1 MSGRGR
7 RARGRPPKTPLS
19 TNRTNFLRKPK
30 AYQARSDASSD
41 PNSRS
46 STPVSIPGTPTRG
59 RGRSR
64 EASYKGR
71 NFIHSLFDEDEAS
84 RSSMDPE
91 ERSSDVAEDIEP
103 LDEDSDSVYDESDSD
118 YSDDSYSTQSST
130 SKRKLFYFRRPKTPE
145 LLDDK
150 DIPQLDLPSSS
161 NDLLIP
167 SEYLMMCLGVYEVI
181 RHFRVILRLS
191 PFTFEDFC
199 AALYS
204 DEVSTLLNET
214 HITLLKSLL
223 REEDGNN
230 TTFGPTDLKDSINA
244 SLYFIDS
251 MTWPELVRSYLDSD
265 RLSENKEALEVLEKS
280 TEYPFV
286 SFQERLKVLKVLT
299 DLFLSTN
306 SVREEIMNEG
316 NIQYDDHCRACH
328 KLGDLLCC
336 ETCSAV
342 YHLACVE
349 PPMEEVPEED
359 WVCTICKAHKV
370 KGVTD
375 CASEAE
381 KSGLLCRQEP
391 IGFDRHRRKYW
402 FLCRRIVVESEDSV
416 WYYST
421 KPQFDELL
429 EVLDKNNYE
438 KDLVMTLLEFKE
450 DVLKHMSITEELT
463 NSHKGNRKSA
473 LEIEIGQLQKT
484 QTERAARKAKEE
496 EERKAREE
504 EEARQMEEERIQR
517 EIIDLDGPEMNGDIN
532 ENSNSR
538 PMNFNSSVVEEVVM
552 SEEMEVIATTSEVT
566 TSQTIV
572 SEAGKTE
579 AHLHQLVETVTTT
592 TVKTVTSTKV
602 SNSEE
607 AMETDSGDQTNQPND
622 DVILLEKNGQGPNP
636 DLKSFEIKKVDK
648 TPDGVK
654 STIMNVQSVCPNV
667 KPTVLKV
674 TEDSSQKSPQ
684 TRTVLIVNRD
694 GNRVTLA
701 VSKQPITSSQS
712 SDGIDTVVT
721 QNSTEN
727 TTVVSSSDARRI
739 VTRSK
744 TGSLTPKQFTDSVTS
759 TTATI
764 KNRSSDDVLVINKDG
779 DITRVTR
786 SKSALMTHQ
795 SVYFK
800 LGMENNFKTYQN
812 QYSSN
817 PLALNKHQHNEERD
831 KRRYLSHKFSLT
843 QLSEFK
849 WNGTLVGR
857 KNLVI
862 NTLMMTI
869 TQLENNIPTA
879 FLHPHWPLHRT
890 NWNNAVQLCR
900 SPADFGLALSILE
913 ACMKPVLF
921 NPVWTEALGHS
932 KLMKITSLDREEMKK
947 REKELR
953 KKKEEDEESR
963 GPLVWIKY
971 TLGLKH
977 QVWKQRGEEYRVTG
991 GQGWLWVSKTR
1002 QGNFVSQDS
1011 VGLRNVARKLQ
1022 ARKRKAEEKQEENQE
1037 DSKEESTAKKVKEEG
1052 GQESTETIKEE
1063 GKMEVM
1069 QTVKEEN
1076 SEVEV
1081 YPQGEKMDVDE
1092 KPVETKK
1099 EEDSGES
1106 GTKEDKVESGETP
1119 QLKTENRK
1127 NEVFKGNT
1135 KKTDNDQDVTID
1147 IETSSPVKHTKVSS
1161 IIETSKVTNDFSATG
1176 GTKESGLPPK
1186 ADVDLIN
1193 VTKGMNERTFYPK
1206 VTKPYAKLDSLLVK
1220 RLKQEEIEIKQRQA
1234 LQQQIN
1240 WKLKSQLKTEPD
1252 QHSIKTETVKME
1264 ENKPFTDTSTSE
1276 ESEDLPSFTCYSYLC
1291 RSGEGS
1297 CYSCLCMQQ
1306 QSEDEAMMNLTGNT
1320 QQENTSDTEMEEDE
1334 EEEDVDVEGDGKPS
1348 PQKIAPVKEE
1358 KAEVKQEEEKMD
1370 TTETDHKIV
1379 KSEPETKSIILK
1391 PVGSTSST
1399 GTAAKTTSS
1408 AVAQILSQKTG
1419 LKANQMTQ
1427 AQQALR
1433 QAIDK
1438 MSVEELRSK
1447 MPPLRTTKEPIKL
1460 VKFAKMGQRLP
1471 AKKKAT
1477 LPSCHKF
1484 LTPSGRK
1491 TLFALEKH
1499 ELRKMSRK
1507 GGKCETK
1514 AFNYNCKMN
1523 NVNWIYPCPRPVFK
1537 TAWRY
1542 RTQTSKSYGA
1552 VGIQLRILWAC
1563 LRWDDLAVKPPAG
1576 GTNTISTE
1584 TEITTKELLKRRD
1597 VGPHNLRSEFLVRKI
1612 VVPLGVPTQPKEK
1625 YTPQRSG
1632 LRERKRAESPKQTEP
1647 SVTEH
1652 WTPEEELEL
1661 WEIKQFGEKLARQ
1674 RAAIQE
1680 KSSQDTVQVQQTT
1693 SVNAAQLKAQLEQQL
1708 KQQRLALQQKR
1719 LLEAQGKI
1727 APVSTSAPSIIS
1739 ATLNSASGGTV
1750 IKTLGGAVGSSLLS
1764 GATSI
1769 LKTVQP
1775 KTLSAITV
1783 NPSGVV
1789 TTNGGTPIRPV
1800 VKVQLPM
1807 RSSLQ
1812 TSSGVTLAPKPGS
1825 IVVSTAQPST
1835 LTRLIVPISKPQL
1848 TPTKVNV
1855 IGSQS
1860 LPTTPARVIVPS
1872 SVQTPPSSVP
1882 KLQIRPTGSPGTQNL
1897 QIIQGPSGQLQVRG
1911 LMQGQQIIRLPDGRL
1926 QLLTLPQSGATT
1938 QVVTTSVTSSP
1949 QASLASTLVPP
1960 RGQLA
1965 IRPTSSV
1972 LVSTSTGLSALTG
1985 TTPTRIIVPS
1995 QALSSGGALQLG
2007 NSTIQTKQL
2016 LAQSLAGLGNVTSV
2030 DGTATLVKPATTTV
2044 QAMETPKLVA
2054 SLSTPSAAV
2063 PGTNVAATLLSPLK
2077 LTSVTRPILVS
2088 SVPTLPKQTSSSISI
2103 APPSTVLLP
2112 VKVSTA
2118 IAATTTTP
2126 RLVSPPQTIQQQL
2139 VLQKSPP
2146 QAVTSSPRTTTVA
2159 PSTPTSSTKYAVTP
2173 QVVQQVVRQALMQNQ
2188 TPEIQAKLL
2197 AMQRMMQNPSAS
2209 PIPPPQPVVEKPPT
2223 VVTTA
2228 APVQQLDPATK
2239 QMTQEQ
2245 REERMRRA
2253 VCGAVL
2259 KSIVEK
2265 IEKKEKEEVR
2275 KVKKQELEE
2284 EKQKRLMFEVAEQL
2298 KKRQGQSQKRVDSS
2312 SRQAN
2317 QAVLTVQ
2324 QHIASGNKKAVIPAE
2339 QIVKSKRKKQKI
2351 ISTGSNKSLNPRS
2364 RLYCVCKQPYDDTKF
2379 YIGCDLCSNWFHG
2392 SCVNISEDMA
2402 KKIDTYVCDECKKQ
2416 RDTATEE
2423 LYCLCRTPYDDT
2435 QFYIGC
2441 DRCQDW
2447 FHGRCVG
2454 VSQVEANHMD
2464 IYICPNCEKKEE
2476 VDPISQKILQEK
2488 DYENVRRLV
2497 KSMQSHKMAWPFLEP
2512 VDRIEVPDYYAV
2524 IKDPMDLQTLE
2535 KNVMERKYLRLCDFV
2550 KDVTKV
2556 FDNCRLYNPADTPFY
2571 QCAEV
2576 LETFFVQRL
2585 KSLKERI

>member
-30 AYQARSDASSD
+30 AYQVRSDASSD

-64 EASYKGR
+64 EAAQKGR
-71 NFIHSLFDEDEAS
+71 HFLNNLFDEDEAS
-84 RSSMDPE
+84 RSSIDPE
-91 ERSSDVAEDIEP
+91 ERSSDVTEDIEP
-103 LDEDSDSVYDESDSD
+103 LEDDSDSVYDESDSE
-118 YSDDSYSTQSST
+118 YSDDSYSTHSST
-130 SKRKLFYFRRPKTPE
+130 GKRKLFFFRRPRTPE

-150 DIPQLDLPSSS
+150 DIPQLDLPTSS

-167 SEYLMMCLGVYEVI
+167 SESLMTCLGVYEVI

-199 AALYS
+199 AALLS
-204 DEVSTLLNET
+204 DEVSNLLTET
-214 HITLLKSLL
+214 HITLLRSLL

-230 TTFGPTDLKDSINA
+230 TTFGPTDLKDSINVF
-244 SLYFIDS
+244 LYFIDS
-251 MTWPELVRSYLDSD
+251 MTWAELVRGYLDSD
-265 RLSENKEALEVLEKS
+265 RLPENEDALQVLEKS
-280 TEYPFV
+280 TEFPFV

-402 FLCRRIVVESEDSV
+402 FLCRRIVVESENEV

-421 KPQFDELL
+421 QIQFEELL

-438 KDLVMTLLEFKE
+438 KDLVITLQEFKE
-450 DVLKHMSITEELT
+450 DILKHMSITEELT

-473 LEIEIGQLQKT
+473 IEIETGQLLKA
-484 QTERAARKAKEE
+484 RADRAMKKAKAEEERKAKEE
-496 EERKAREE
+496 EEARLK
-504 EEARQMEEERIQR
+504 EEERIR
-517 EIIDLDGPEMNGDIN
+517 KETIDLEVPEMNGDIN
-532 ENSNSR
+532 ENSEQSATD
-538 PMNFNSSVVEEVVM
+538 PSVVEEHVM
-552 SEEMEVIATTSEVT
+552 LEEKEVKAATSEVT
-566 TSQTIV
+566 SSQTV
-572 SEAGKTE
+572 MTEAGMTE
-579 AHLHQLVETVTTT
+579 TSVHQMVETVTTT
-592 TVKTVTSTKV
+592 TVKTVTSTKI

-607 AMETDSGDQTNQPND
+607 DMETNSGDQTIEQND
-622 DVILLEKNGQGPNP
+622 DVVLLEKNGQDPNSE
-636 DLKSFEIKKVDK
+636 LKSFEIKKVDK
-648 TPDGVK
+648 TSDGVK

-667 KPTVLKV
+667 KPTILKV
-674 TEDSSQKSPQ
+674 TDENPQKSPQ

-701 VSKQPITSSQS
+701 VSKQPITTTQS
-712 SDGIDTVVT
+712 SEGIDTIVT

-759 TTATI
+759 TTASI
-764 KNRSSDDVLVINKDG
+764 KTRSSDDVLVINKDG

-786 SKSALMTHQ
+786 SKSALMTQQ

-817 PLALNKHQHNEERD
+817 TLALNKHQHNEERD

-849 WNGTLVGR
+849 WNGAVVGR

-862 NTLMMTI
+862 NTLIMTI
-869 TQLENNIPTA
+869 TQLENNIPSA
-879 FLHPHWPLHRT
+879 FLHPHWPLHRQ
-890 NWNNAVQLCR
+890 NWSNAVQLCR

-947 REKELR
+947 REKEI
-953 KKKEEDEESR
+953 KKRKEEEEESR
-963 GPLVWIKY
+963 GPLIWIKY

-977 QVWKQRGEEYRVTG
+977 QVWKQKGEEYRVTG
-991 GQGWLWVSKTR
+991 GQGWLWVSKSR
-1002 QGNFVSQDS
+1002 QSNFTPQDS

-1022 ARKRKAEEKQEENQE
+1022 ARKRKAEEKQEENQD
-1037 DSKEESTAKKVKEEG
+1037 DSKEEKAVKKVKEENRMEVTEEKSG
-1052 GQESTETIKEE
+1052 AEDPQEE
-1063 GKMEVM
+1063 KMEVE
-1069 QTVKEEN
+1069 Q
-1076 SEVEV
+1076 
-1081 YPQGEKMDVDE
+1081 
-1092 KPVETKK
+1092 KPVEIKQEKGGGDT
-1099 EEDSGES
+1099 EMEV
-1106 GTKEDKVESGETP
+1106 DKVEIKGEGQECGDAP
-1119 QLKTENRK
+1119 QIKTENQSDMSQGTAK
-1127 NEVFKGNT
+1127 TENEQG
-1135 KKTDNDQDVTID
+1135 VTID
-1147 IETSSPVKHTKVSS
+1147 VETSSPVKSTKTGAVVK
-1161 IIETSKVTNDFSATG
+1161 TSRLTNDSSAAG
-1176 GTKESGLPPK
+1176 GLILK
-1186 ADVDLIN
+1186 ADVDLID
-1193 VTKGMNERTFYPK
+1193 VSRALSQRTYYPK
-1206 VTKPYAKLDSLLVK
+1206 VTKPYAKLDSLFSK
-1220 RLKQEEIEIKQRQA
+1220 RVKQEEIEIKQRQA

-1240 WKLKSQLKTEPD
+1240 WKLKSQIKLEPDVPFVKLEVAKTEN
-1252 QHSIKTETVKME
+1252 S
-1264 ENKPFTDTSTSE
+1264 KPSTDTGTAE
-1276 ESEDLPSFTCYSYLC
+1276 ETPELPSHTCYSYLC

-1297 CYSCLCMQQ
+1297 CYSSLCMQK
-1306 QSEDEAMMNLTGNT
+1306 QSQDEAMLNLAGNT
-1320 QQENTSDTEMEEDE
+1320 QQENMSDTEMEDGEE

-1348 PQKIAPVKEE
+1348 PQKTSQVKEE
-1358 KAEVKQEEEKMD
+1358 KEDVKQEEQKTGTADAE
-1370 TTETDHKIV
+1370 HKVVPGV
-1379 KSEPETKSIILK
+1379 KSLILK
-1391 PVGSTSST
+1391 PVSSTSNT
-1399 GTAAKTTSS
+1399 TAKVMSGNTCSS
-1408 AVAQILSQKTG
+1408 AVAQMLAQKTG
-1419 LKANQMTQ
+1419 TKANQMTQ
-1427 AQQALR
+1427 AQLALR

-1484 LTPSGRK
+1484 WAPSGRK

-1499 ELRKMSRK
+1499 ELKKLSRK

-1523 NVNWIYPCPRPVFK
+1523 NVNWIYPCPRPLFK
-1537 TAWRY
+1537 TTWRY
-1542 RTQTSKSYGA
+1542 RTQTCKSYGA
-1552 VGIQLRILWAC
+1552 VAVQLRILWAC
-1563 LRWDDLAVKPPAG
+1563 LRWDDLSVKPPAG

-1632 LRERKRAESPKQTEP
+1632 LRERKRADSPKQTEP
-1647 SVTEH
+1647 SVTEQ

-1680 KSSQDTVQVQQTT
+1680 KSNGPETTPVQQVT
-1693 SVNAAQLKAQLEQQL
+1693 SVNAVQLKAQLEQQL

-1727 APVSTSAPSIIS
+1727 IPVSTSAPSIIS
-1739 ATLNSASGGTV
+1739 ATLNSAAGGTV
-1750 IKTLGGAVGSSLLS
+1750 IKTLGSSLLS
-1764 GATSI
+1764 GSTSI

-1775 KTLSAITV
+1775 KTLSTV
-1783 NPSGVV
+1783 TGVV
-1789 TTNGGTPIRPV
+1789 TTNGDAPIRPV

-1807 RSSLQ
+1807 RTGLQ
-1812 TSSGVTLAPKPGS
+1812 STSGVTLAPKPGS
-1825 IVVSTAQPST
+1825 IVVTTAQPSAV
-1835 LTRLIVPISKPQL
+1835 TRLIVPISKPQL
-1848 TPTKVNV
+1848 TPTKVN
-1855 IGSQS
+1855 ILGNQS
-1860 LPTTPARVIVPS
+1860 LQTTPTRVIVPS
-1872 SVQTPPSSVP
+1872 SVQTPSTSVP
-1882 KLQIRPTGSPGTQNL
+1882 KLQIRPTTSPGTQNL

-1911 LMQGQQIIRLPDGRL
+1911 LLQGQQIIRLPDGRL
-1926 QLLTLPQSGATT
+1926 QLLTLPQSGTTT
-1938 QVVTTSVTSSP
+1938 QVASPSVTSSP
-1949 QASLASTLVPP
+1949 QTSLASTLVPP

-1965 IRPTSSV
+1965 IRPTSSM
-1972 LVSTSTGLSALTG
+1972 LVNTGTGLSALTG
-1985 TTPTRIIVPS
+1985 STPTRIIVPS
-1995 QALSSGGALQLG
+1995 QALSSGGTLQIG

-2016 LAQSLAGLGNVTSV
+2016 LAQSLATLGNVGSV
-2030 DGTATLVKPATTTV
+2030 DGTATVVRPATTTV
-2044 QAMETPKLVA
+2044 QATETPKLVA
-2054 SLSTPSAAV
+2054 SLSNTSAAL
-2063 PGTNVAATLLSPLK
+2063 PGSNVAATLLSPLK
-2077 LTSVTRPILVS
+2077 VATVTRPILVS
-2088 SVPTLPKQTSSSISI
+2088 SVPTLPKQTTSSISI
-2103 APPSTVLLP
+2103 SPPSTVLLP

-2118 IAATTTTP
+2118 VAMTTTAP
-2126 RLVSPPQTIQQQL
+2126 RLVSTLVQTQQQV

-2146 QAVTSSPRTTTVA
+2146 QSIVSTPRTTVA
-2159 PSTPTSSTKYAVTP
+2159 PSAPALSTKYAVTP

-2209 PIPPPQPVVEKPPT
+2209 PIPTPQPVVERPQP
-2223 VVTTA
+2223 VVTA
-2228 APVQQLDPATK
+2228 APPVQQTDPAGK

-2275 KVKKQELEE
+2275 KVKKLELEE

-2298 KKRQGQSQKRVDSS
+2298 KKRQGQPSKRVDSG
-2312 SRQAN
+2312 SRQTN

-2324 QHIASGNKKAVIPAE
+2324 QHIASGNKKLIIPAE
-2339 QIVKSKRKKQKI
+2339 QIAKSKRKKQKI
-2351 ISTGSNKSLNPRS
+2351 ISTGSNKSLNPKS
-2364 RLYCVCKQPYDDTKF
+2364 RLYCVCKQPYDDSKF

-2402 KKIDTYVCDECKKQ
+2402 KRIDSYVCEECKKQ

-2488 DYENVRRLV
+2488 DYENVHRLV

-2512 VDRIEVPDYYAV
+2512 VDPSEVPDYYAV
-2524 IKDPMDLQTLE
+2524 IKDPMDLQTVE
-2535 KNVMERKYLRLCDFV
+2535 KNLMERKYLRLCDFV

-2585 KSLKERI
+2585 KTLKERI

>member
-1 MSGRGR
+1 M
-7 RARGRPPKTPLS
+7 
-19 TNRTNFLRKPK
+19 NN
-30 AYQARSDASSD
+30 
-41 PNSRS
+41 
-46 STPVSIPGTPTRG
+46 
-59 RGRSR
+59 
-64 EASYKGR
+64 
-71 NFIHSLFDEDEAS
+71 LFDEDDAS
-84 RSSMDPE
+84 RSSVDPE
-91 ERSSDVAEDIEP
+91 EKGSDVADDIEP
-103 LDEDSDSVYDESDSD
+103 LEDDSDSVYEDSDSD
-118 YSDDSYSTQSST
+118 FSDDSYSTQSST
-130 SKRKLFYFRRPKTPE
+130 GKRKLLFFRRPKTPE

-161 NDLLIP
+161 SDLLIP
-167 SEYLMMCLGVYEVI
+167 TESLMMCLGVYEVI

-199 AALYS
+199 AALLS
-204 DEVSTLLNET
+204 DEVSTLLIET
-214 HITLLKSLL
+214 HMTLLRSLL

-230 TTFGPTDLKDSINA
+230 TTFGPTDLKDSINV

-265 RLSENKEALEVLEKS
+265 RLTENKEALQILDKS

-286 SFQERLKVLKVLT
+286 SFLERLKVLKVLT

-316 NIQYDDHCRACH
+316 NIHYDDHCRACH

-402 FLCRRIVVESEDSV
+402 FLCRRIVVESETEA

-421 KPQFDELL
+421 QPQFEELL

-438 KDLVMTLLEFKE
+438 RDLYQTLLEFKE
-450 DVLKHMSITEELT
+450 DILKHMSITEELT

-473 LEIEIGQLQKT
+473 LEIEIAQLKKT
-484 QTERAARKAKEE
+484 QTERVLKKAKEE
-496 EERKAREE
+496 EERKAKEIEEAKQREE
-504 EEARQMEEERIQR
+504 EKMEKEVIL
-517 EIIDLDGPEMNGDIN
+517 LDGPEMNGDIN
-532 ENSNSR
+532 ENSNSKQ
-538 PMNFNSSVVEEVVM
+538 PGLDSSVVEEVVI
-552 SEEMEVIATTSEVT
+552 SEENTVTATTSEVT
-566 TSQTIV
+566 SSQSIM
-572 SEAGKTE
+572 SEAKKMETSV
-579 AHLHQLVETVTTT
+579 QQVVETVTTT
-592 TVKTVTSTKV
+592 TIKTISSTKV
-602 SNSEE
+602 TNSEE
-607 AMETDSGDQTNQPND
+607 GMETGSGDQSLKPEDEIVLQ
-622 DVILLEKNGQGPNP
+622 EKNGQDPNSE
-636 DLKSFEIKKVDK
+636 LKSFEIKKLDK

-674 TEDSSQKSPQ
+674 TEDSPQKSPQ

-701 VSKQPITSSQS
+701 VSKQPITTTQGSE
-712 SDGIDTVVT
+712 GIDTVVT

-759 TTATI
+759 TTASVKT
-764 KNRSSDDVLVINKDG
+764 RSSDDVLVINKDG

-786 SKSALMTHQ
+786 SKSALMMQQ
-795 SVYFK
+795 SVYYK

-817 PLALNKHQHNEERD
+817 QLALNKHQHNEERD

-849 WNGTLVGR
+849 WNGAVVGR
-857 KNLVI
+857 KNLVT
-862 NTLMMTI
+862 NTLMMTL

-879 FLHPHWPLHRT
+879 FLHPHWPLHRQ

-900 SPADFGLALSILE
+900 SPSDFGLALSILE
-913 ACMKPVLF
+913 ACLKPVIF

-947 REKELR
+947 REKEMKKR
-953 KKKEEDEESR
+953 KDEEEESR
-963 GPLVWIKY
+963 GPLIWIKY

-991 GQGWLWVSKTR
+991 GQGWLWLSKTR
-1002 QGNFVSQDS
+1002 RGNHVSQDS
-1011 VGLRNVARKLQ
+1011 VGLRNVARKLR
-1022 ARKRKAEEKQEENQE
+1022 ARKRKAEEEQDENQDAKVE
-1037 DSKEESTAKKVKEEG
+1037 QTAVKK
-1052 GQESTETIKEE
+1052 IKEE
-1063 GKMEVM
+1063 KPDTEGT
-1069 QTVKEEN
+1069 QA
-1076 SEVEV
+1076 
-1081 YPQGEKMDVDE
+1081 EKMDTDE
-1092 KPVETKK
+1092 KPVEANA
-1099 EEDSGES
+1099 EDSGNHKMEVDKEKCEIGENQ
-1106 GTKEDKVESGETP
+1106 GTI
-1119 QLKTENRK
+1119 KTEQ
-1127 NEVFKGNT
+1127 V
-1135 KKTDNDQDVTID
+1135 VTID
-1147 IETSSPVKHTKVSS
+1147 VENSSPVKNVKVANDEKTGKPARDSPLTSAYKDSS
-1161 IIETSKVTNDFSATG
+1161 
-1176 GTKESGLPPK
+1176 LPPK

-1193 VTKGMNERTFYPK
+1193 VSKGMNERTYYQK

-1240 WKLKSQLKTEPD
+1240 WKLKSQIKSESAPLSKSIKQEEVKTEE
-1252 QHSIKTETVKME
+1252 S
-1264 ENKPFTDTSTSE
+1264 KPFTDTTPSE
-1276 ESEDLPSFTCYSYLC
+1276 ETPDLPSHPCYSYLC
-1291 RSGEGS
+1291 RSEEGS
-1297 CYSCLCMQQ
+1297 CYSCLCMQK
-1306 QSEDEAMMNLTGNT
+1306 QSQDEAMLNLAGNN
-1320 QQENTSDTEMEEDE
+1320 QQNSSDAEMDEEEEEDDE
-1334 EEEDVDVEGDGKPS
+1334 EEEDVDVEGDGKLS
-1348 PQKIAPVKEE
+1348 PQKTAQVKDEKVEIKKEVEE
-1358 KAEVKQEEEKMD
+1358 QDM
-1370 TTETDHKIV
+1370 ETSEADQ
-1379 KSEPETKSIILK
+1379 KSIKPEPEAKSVIPK
-1391 PVGSTSST
+1391 PTGSTVST
-1399 GTAAKTTSS
+1399 EVVTKVTTSGSS
-1408 AVAQILSQKTG
+1408 AVVQMLAQKSGAKT
-1419 LKANQMTQ
+1419 NQMTQ
-1427 AQQALR
+1427 AQMALR

-1447 MPPLRTTKEPIKL
+1447 MPPIRTSKEPIKL
-1460 VKFAKMGQRLP
+1460 VKFAKLGQRIP

-1484 LTPSGRK
+1484 LTPSGKK
-1491 TLFALEKH
+1491 TLFALEKF
-1499 ELRKMSRK
+1499 ELRKLSRK

-1542 RTQTSKSYGA
+1542 RTQTCRSYGA
-1552 VGIQLRILWAC
+1552 VGSQLRILWAC

-1612 VVPLGVPTQPKEK
+1612 VVPLGVPSQPKEK
-1625 YTPQRSG
+1625 YTPQRLG
-1632 LRERKRAESPKQTEP
+1632 LRERKRADSPKQTEP
-1647 SVTEH
+1647 SVTEE

-1680 KSSQDTVQVQQTT
+1680 KSGSETTTIQQTT

-1727 APVSTSAPSIIS
+1727 VTMATTAPSLIS
-1739 ATLNSASGGTV
+1739 ATLNSAAGGTV
-1750 IKTLGGAVGSSLLS
+1750 IKTLGGTVGSSLLT
-1764 GATSI
+1764 GGTSI

-1775 KTLSAITV
+1775 KTLSALT
-1783 NPSGVV
+1783 GVA
-1789 TTNGGTPIRPV
+1789 TTSGGTPIRPV

-1807 RSSLQ
+1807 RTNLQ

-1825 IVVSTAQPST
+1825 IVVTTAQPSAV
-1835 LTRLIVPISKPQL
+1835 TRLIVPISKPQL

-1855 IGSQS
+1855 IGNPALQ
-1860 LPTTPARVIVPS
+1860 TTPTRVIVPS
-1872 SVQTPPSSVP
+1872 SIQTPSPAVP
-1882 KLQIRPTGSPGTQNL
+1882 KVQIRPTSSPGTQNL

-1911 LMQGQQIIRLPDGRL
+1911 LLQGQQIIRLPDGRL
-1926 QLLTLPQSGATT
+1926 QLLTLPQSGTTT
-1938 QVVTTSVTSSP
+1938 QVASASVTSTP
-1949 QASLASTLVPP
+1949 QTSLASTLVPP

-1972 LVSTSTGLSALTG
+1972 LVSTSTGLSALAG
-1985 TTPTRIIVPS
+1985 STPTRIIVPS
-1995 QALSSGGALQLG
+1995 QALSSGGTLQIG
-2007 NSTIQTKQL
+2007 NSTIQTKQI
-2016 LAQSLAGLGNVTSV
+2016 LAQSLANLGNVTSV
-2030 DGTATLVKPATTTV
+2030 DGTATVVRPATTTV
-2044 QAMETPKLVA
+2044 QAAETPKLAA
-2054 SLSTPSAAV
+2054 SLSTTPVSV
-2063 PGTNVAATLLSPLK
+2063 SGTNMAATLLSPLK
-2077 LTSVTRPILVS
+2077 LASGTRPILVS
-2088 SVPTLPKQTSSSISI
+2088 SVPTLPKQTSSISI

-2112 VKVSTA
+2112 VKMSTA
-2118 IAATTTTP
+2118 IAGMTSTPHLVAPATQTVQQQVV
-2126 RLVSPPQTIQQQL
+2126 LQSPPQTI
-2139 VLQKSPP
+2139 VS
-2146 QAVTSSPRTTTVA
+2146 TPRTTVA
-2159 PSTPTSSTKYAVTP
+2159 PTTPAASSTKYAVTP

-2197 AMQRMMQNPSAS
+2197 AMQRMMQNPSATLT
-2209 PIPPPQPVVEKPPT
+2209 PPTQPVIEKPQVVVTPTPSIPQP
-2223 VVTTA
+2223 
-2228 APVQQLDPATK
+2228 DPAAK
-2239 QMTQEQ
+2239 PMTQEQ

-2284 EKQKRLMFEVAEQL
+2284 EKQKRLMVAKLHGTLYKHKEALKREILKKRSLMEKNLQQEIQFEVAEQL
-2298 KKRQGQSQKRVDSS
+2298 KKRQGHTPKRFEQG
-2312 SRQAN
+2312 SRQSNSAI
-2317 QAVLTVQ
+2317 LTVQ
-2324 QHIASGNKKAVIPAE
+2324 QHIASGNKKPIIPAE
-2339 QIVKSKRKKQKI
+2339 QVIKPKRKKQKI
-2351 ISTGSNKSLNPRS
+2351 ISTGANKALNPKS

-2392 SCVNISEDMA
+2392 SCVDISEDMA
-2402 KKIDTYVCDECKKQ
+2402 KRIDSYVCDECKRQ
-2416 RDTATEE
+2416 RETATEE
-2423 LYCLCRTPYDDT
+2423 LYCLCKTPYDDT

-2464 IYICPNCEKKEE
+2464 VYICPNCEKKEE

-2512 VDRIEVPDYYAV
+2512 VDRSEVPDYYAV

-2535 KNVMERKYLRLCDFV
+2535 SNVIERKYLRLCDFV

-2585 KSLKERI
+2585 KTLKERI

>member
-19 TNRTNFLRKPK
+19 SNRTNFLRKPK
-30 AYQARSDASSD
+30 AYQARSEASSD
-41 PNSRS
+41 PNSRC
-46 STPVSIPGTPTRG
+46 STPVSTPGTPTRG

-64 EASYKGR
+64 DAAQKGR
-71 NFIHSLFDEDEAS
+71 NFINNLFDEDEAS

-91 ERSSDVAEDIEP
+91 EKSSDIADDVEP
-103 LDEDSDSVYDESDSD
+103 LEDESDSIYDESDSD

-130 SKRKLFYFRRPKTPE
+130 GKRKLFFFRRPKTPE

-150 DIPQLDLPSSS
+150 DIPQLDLPNSS

-167 SEYLMMCLGVYEVI
+167 TESLMMCLGVYEVI

-199 AALYS
+199 AALLS

-214 HITLLKSLL
+214 HMTLLRSLL

-230 TTFGPTDLKDSINA
+230 TTFGPTDLKDSINV

-265 RLSENKEALEVLEKS
+265 RLTENKEALQILDKCS
-280 TEYPFV
+280 DYPFV

-391 IGFDRHRRKYW
+391 MGFDRHRRKYW
-402 FLCRRIVVESEDSV
+402 FLCRRIVVENENEA

-421 KPQFDELL
+421 QPQFEELL

-438 KDLVMTLLEFKE
+438 RDLVQTLLDFKE
-450 DVLKHMSITEELT
+450 DIVKHMSITEELT

-473 LEIEIGQLQKT
+473 IEIEIGQLKKT
-484 QTERAARKAKEE
+484 QTERAVKKLKEEEDRKAKEL
-496 EERKAREE
+496 
-504 EEARQMEEERIQR
+504 EEARQKEEEEMRKDSVVLPEGQ
-517 EIIDLDGPEMNGDIN
+517 EMNGDIS
-532 ENSNSR
+532 ENSNSEQSG
-538 PMNFNSSVVEEVVM
+538 FNSSVVEEMVI
-552 SEEMEVIATTSEVT
+552 SEENVVTATTSEVT
-566 TSQTIV
+566 SSQTLM
-572 SEAGKTE
+572 SEAGKMETSV
-579 AHLHQLVETVTTT
+579 QQVVETVTTT
-592 TVKTVTSTKV
+592 TVKTISSTKV
-602 SNSEE
+602 SSSDQ
-607 AMETDSGDQTNQPND
+607 AMDADSSDLTNQSQD
-622 DVILLEKNGQGPNP
+622 EIVLQEKNGQDPNSE
-636 DLKSFEIKKVDK
+636 LKSFEIKKVDK

-667 KPTVLKV
+667 TSTVLKV
-674 TEDSSQKSPQ
+674 TDESPQKSPQ

-701 VSKQPITSSQS
+701 VSKQPITGTQGSES
-712 SDGIDTVVT
+712 IDTVVT

-759 TTATI
+759 TTASVKT
-764 KNRSSDDVLVINKDG
+764 RSSDDVLVINKDG

-786 SKSALMTHQ
+786 SKSALMMQQ

-857 KNLVI
+857 KALVT
-862 NTLMMTI
+862 NTLMMTV
-869 TQLENNIPTA
+869 TQLENNIPSA
-879 FLHPHWPLHRT
+879 FLHPHWPLHRQ

-900 SPADFGLALSILE
+900 SPSDFGLALSILE
-913 ACMKPVLF
+913 ACLKPVIF

-947 REKELR
+947 REKEMKKR
-953 KKKEEDEESR
+953 KDEEEESR
-963 GPLVWIKY
+963 GPLIWIKY

-977 QVWKQRGEEYRVTG
+977 QVWKQKGEEYRVTG
-991 GQGWLWVSKTR
+991 GQGWLWVAKTR
-1002 QGNFVSQDS
+1002 RSNSVSQDS
-1011 VGLRNVARKLQ
+1011 VGLRNVARKLK
-1022 ARKRKAEEKQEENQE
+1022 ARKRKADEEEEENRDVKAQEAGVKRVKEEKVDELKDEEDMEVDKKPVETVENSGNNEMKVDAVLSEKKEEEAGSIKTE
-1037 DSKEESTAKKVKEEG
+1037 DSKEET
-1052 GQESTETIKEE
+1052 TT
-1063 GKMEVM
+1063 
-1069 QTVKEEN
+1069 
-1076 SEVEV
+1076 
-1081 YPQGEKMDVDE
+1081 GERNVA
-1092 KPVETKK
+1092 
-1099 EEDSGES
+1099 
-1106 GTKEDKVESGETP
+1106 
-1119 QLKTENRK
+1119 
-1127 NEVFKGNT
+1127 
-1135 KKTDNDQDVTID
+1135 ID
-1147 IETSSPVKHTKVSS
+1147 IMNTSPVKPQKVPAVERSG
-1161 IIETSKVTNDFSATG
+1161 KLKNDSAAA
-1176 GTKESGLPPK
+1176 KESSLPPK

-1193 VTKGMNERTFYPK
+1193 VSKGMNERTFYVK
-1206 VTKPYAKLDSLLVK
+1206 VTKPYAKLDSLLMK

-1240 WKLKSQLKTEPD
+1240 WKLKAQVKSEPVQVSTNVKQEVKTEE
-1252 QHSIKTETVKME
+1252 SKALA
-1264 ENKPFTDTSTSE
+1264 DTSPADETP
-1276 ESEDLPSFTCYSYLC
+1276 DLPSHPCYSYLC
-1291 RSGEGS
+1291 RSEEGS
-1297 CYSCLCMQQ
+1297 CYSCLCLQR
-1306 QSEDEAMMNLTGNT
+1306 QSQDEAMMNLAGNS
-1320 QQENTSDTEMEEDE
+1320 QENASDAESDEEEEDEGE
-1334 EEEDVDVEGDGKPS
+1334 EEEDVDVEGDGKLS
-1348 PQKIAPVKEE
+1348 PQKSAQVKEE
-1358 KAEVKQEEEKMD
+1358 KVEVKKEEGEEESMD
-1370 TTETDHKIV
+1370 TSEADVKSV
-1379 KSEPETKSIILK
+1379 KSEPEVKLIK
-1391 PVGSTSST
+1391 PVAITPTTTS
-1399 GTAAKTTSS
+1399 AVKVTTSNSS
-1408 AVAQILSQKTG
+1408 AVVQLLAQKSG
-1419 LKANQMTQ
+1419 VKANQMTQ
-1427 AQQALR
+1427 AQLALR

-1447 MPPLRTTKEPIKL
+1447 MPPVRATNEPIKL
-1460 VKFAKMGQRLP
+1460 VKFAKLGQRVP

-1484 LTPSGRK
+1484 LTPSGKK
-1491 TLFALEKH
+1491 TLFALEKF
-1499 ELRKMSRK
+1499 ELRKLSRK

-1523 NVNWIYPCPRPVFK
+1523 NVNWIYPCPRPVFR

-1542 RTQTSKSYGA
+1542 RTQTCRSYGA
-1552 VGIQLRILWAC
+1552 VGVQLRILWAC
-1563 LRWDDLAVKPPAG
+1563 LRWDDLSVKPPAG

-1612 VVPLGVPTQPKEK
+1612 VVPLGVPSQPKEK

-1647 SVTEH
+1647 SVTEE

-1680 KSSQDTVQVQQTT
+1680 KSGTETVTVQQAT

-1727 APVSTSAPSIIS
+1727 VSVTTNTPSLIS
-1739 ATLNSASGGTV
+1739 ATLNSAAGGTV
-1750 IKTLGGAVGSSLLS
+1750 IKTIGGTVGSSLLA
-1764 GATSI
+1764 GGTSI

-1775 KTLSAITV
+1775 KTLSALT
-1783 NPSGVV
+1783 GVA
-1789 TTNGGTPIRPV
+1789 TTSAGSPTRPV
-1800 VKVQLPM
+1800 VKVQLPI
-1807 RSSLQ
+1807 RTGLQSS
-1812 TSSGVTLAPKPGS
+1812 TGVTLAPKPGS
-1825 IVVSTAQPST
+1825 VVVTAAQPSA

-1855 IGSQS
+1855 IGNPALQ
-1860 LPTTPARVIVPS
+1860 TTPTRVIVPS
-1872 SVQTPPSSVP
+1872 SIQTPSSAAP
-1882 KLQIRPTGSPGTQNL
+1882 KLQIRPTSSPGTQNL

-1926 QLLTLPQSGATT
+1926 QLLTLPQSGTTT
-1938 QVVTTSVTSSP
+1938 QVASPSISSTP
-1949 QASLASTLVPP
+1949 QTSLASTLVPP

-1972 LVSTSTGLSALTG
+1972 LVSTSTGLSALAG
-1985 TTPTRIIVPS
+1985 STPTRIIVPS
-1995 QALSSGGALQLG
+1995 QALSSGGTLQIG
-2007 NSTIQTKQL
+2007 NSTLQTKQL
-2016 LAQSLAGLGNVTSV
+2016 LAQSLATLGNVSSV
-2030 DGTATLVKPATTTV
+2030 EGTATVVRPATTIV
-2044 QAMETPKLVA
+2044 QAMETPKLAA
-2054 SLSTPSAAV
+2054 SLSTPSPAV
-2063 PGTNVAATLLSPLK
+2063 SGSNMAATLLSPLK
-2077 LTSVTRPILVS
+2077 LASGTRPILVS
-2088 SVPTLPKQTSSSISI
+2088 SVPTLPKQTSSISI

-2112 VKVSTA
+2112 VKMSASVAGVTA
-2118 IAATTTTP
+2118 TPQLVTPAA
-2126 RLVSPPQTIQQQL
+2126 QNIQQQV
-2139 VLQKSPP
+2139 VLQSTP
-2146 QAVTSSPRTTTVA
+2146 QAIVSTPRTTVA
-2159 PSTPTSSTKYAVTP
+2159 PSTPTSAAATKYAVTP

-2197 AMQRMMQNPSAS
+2197 AMQRMMQSPSAS
-2209 PIPPPQPVVEKPPT
+2209 IAPAVQPVIEKPPPV

-2228 APVQQLDPATK
+2228 LPVPQPDPTAK
-2239 QMTQEQ
+2239 PMTQEQ
-2245 REERMRRA
+2245 REDRMRRA

-2298 KKRQGQSQKRVDSS
+2298 KKRQGQTPKRLESIPRPS
-2312 SRQAN
+2312 N
-2317 QAVLTVQ
+2317 QTILTVQ
-2324 QHIASGNKKAVIPAE
+2324 QHLTSGNKKPLIAPE
-2339 QIVKSKRKKQKI
+2339 QIVKPKRKKQKI
-2351 ISTGSNKSLNPRS
+2351 ISTGANKSLNPKS

-2392 SCVNISEDMA
+2392 NCVNISEDMA
-2402 KKIDTYVCDECKKQ
+2402 KRIDSYVCEECKKQ
-2416 RDTATEE
+2416 RETATEE

-2464 IYICPNCEKKEE
+2464 VYICPNCEKKEE

-2512 VDRIEVPDYYAV
+2512 VDPSEVPDYYAV

-2535 KNVMERKYLRLCDFV
+2535 NNVVERKYLRLSDFV

-2576 LETFFVQRL
+2576 LEAFFVQRL
-2585 KSLKERI
+2585 KTLKERI